1 MEIRPME
8 WTDYQKVYA
17 LWLSCPGMG
26 LNDLDDSLEGIGRF
40 LRRNPETCFVAVE
53 GESIAGCILAG
64 TDGRRAYI
72 YHTAVHPE
80 FRRRG
85 IGRQLVERLLAAL
98 RKMGI
103 HKAALVAF
111 SRNQAGNTFL
121 GKKWDL
127 PSVRTSLTA
136 TGPLQSY
143 GASTHKRRRPG
154 KKGPV
159 PSLPPNPPRRHKLR
173 GDLGCCGKAPLPQ
186 PVFSMF

>member
-40 LRRNPETCFVAVE
+40 LQRNPETCFVAVE

-85 IGRQLVERLLAAL
+85 IGRLLVERLEGDFFNVMGLPVL
-98 RKMGI
+98 RLSRMLLRFGI
-103 HKAALVAF
+103 RL
-111 SRNQAGNTFL
+111 L
-121 GKKWDL
+121 
-127 PSVRTSLTA
+127 
-136 TGPLQSY
+136 
-143 GASTHKRRRPG
+143 
-154 KKGPV
+154 
-159 PSLPPNPPRRHKLR
+159 
-173 GDLGCCGKAPLPQ
+173 
-186 PVFSMF
+186 

>member
-40 LRRNPETCFVAVE
+40 LQRNPETCFVAVE

-80 FRRRG
+80 FRHRG

-98 RKMGI
+98 RKIGI

-111 SRNQAGNTFL
+111 SRNQPGNAFWEKMGFT
-121 GKKWDL
+121 
-127 PSVRTSLTA
+127 VRTDLTYRNRA
-136 TGPLQSY
+136 LTEL
-143 GASTHKRRRPG
+143 RRI
-154 KKGPV
+154 
-159 PSLPPNPPRRHKLR
+159 
-173 GDLGCCGKAPLPQ
+173 DT
-186 PVFSMF
+186 

>member
-40 LRRNPETCFVAVE
+40 LQRNPETCFVAVE

-72 YHTAVHPE
+72 YHTAVRPE

-98 RKMGI
+98 QKIGI

-111 SRNQAGNTFL
+111 SRNQPGNAFWEKMGFT
-121 GKKWDL
+121 
-127 PSVRTSLTA
+127 VRTDLTYRNRA
-136 TGPLQSY
+136 LTEL
-143 GASTHKRRRPG
+143 RRI
-154 KKGPV
+154 
-159 PSLPPNPPRRHKLR
+159 
-173 GDLGCCGKAPLPQ
+173 DT
-186 PVFSMF
+186 

>member
-1 MEIRPME
+1 MA
-8 WTDYQKVYA
+8 V
-17 LWLSCPGMG
+17 LPGMG

-40 LRRNPETCFVAVE
+40 LQRNPETCFVAVE

-98 RKMGI
+98 RKIGI

-111 SRNQAGNTFL
+111 SRNQPAMPF

-127 PSVRTSLTA
+127 PSARTLPTA
-136 TGPLQSY
+136 TGPLQSC
-143 GASTHKRRRPG
+143 GASTHKRSRPG

-159 PSLPPNPPRRHKLR
+159 PSLPPNPP
-173 GDLGCCGKAPLPQ
+173 GACVSGGIWAAVGNFPLPQ
-186 PVFSMF
+186 PVFSIF

>member
-26 LNDLDDSLEGIGRF
+26 LNDLDDSREGIGRF
-40 LRRNPETCFVAVE
+40 LQRNPETCFVAVE

-85 IGRQLVERLLAAL
+85 IGRLLVERLLAAL
-98 RKMGI
+98 RKIGI

-111 SRNQAGNTFL
+111 SRNQPGNAFWEKMGFT
-121 GKKWDL
+121 
-127 PSVRTSLTA
+127 VRTDLTYRNRALTELRRIDTYAEPSRQKRPRAKPTPKSPRSLC
-136 TGPLQSY
+136 
-143 GASTHKRRRPG
+143 
-154 KKGPV
+154 
-159 PSLPPNPPRRHKLR
+159 LR

>member
-40 LRRNPETCFVAVE
+40 LQRNPETCFVAVE

-98 RKMGI
+98 QKIGI

-111 SRNQAGNTFL
+111 SRNQPGNAFWE
-121 GKKWDL
+121 KWDL
-127 PSVRTSLTA
+127 PSARTLPTA
-136 TGPLQSY
+136 TGPLQSC
-143 GASTHKRRRPG
+143 GASTHKRSRPG

-159 PSLPPNPPRRHKLR
+159 PSLPPNPPRACVS
-173 GDLGCCGKAPLPQ
+173 GGIWAAVGNFPLPQ